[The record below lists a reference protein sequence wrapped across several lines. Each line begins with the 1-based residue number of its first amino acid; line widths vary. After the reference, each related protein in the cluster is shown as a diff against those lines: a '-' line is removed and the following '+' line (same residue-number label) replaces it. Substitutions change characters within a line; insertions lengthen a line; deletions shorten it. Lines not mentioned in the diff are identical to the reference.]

1 MELRMNP
8 SEVLLKMVVVVESLR
23 AQLTK
28 LLKAGPHPVDPGTPI
43 RPGAC
48 FVWHLGQPGLYFDFG
63 LQEADHGDE
72 VEKEEE
78 EEAEAAEEAMEEEGQ
93 QEKAGPN
100 QSFASYPA
108 SQEMDRD
115 DEEGKQE
122 EMKEEKQPARA
133 APNRLSE
140 PFQEGDHDEE
150 EEEE

>member
-1 MELRMNP
+1 MELRMTP

-28 LLKAGPHPVDPGTPI
+28 LLKAGPHPVDPGTPM

-78 EEAEAAEEAMEEEGQ
+78 EAEEAMEEEGQ

>member
-78 EEAEAAEEAMEEEGQ
+78 EAAEEAMEEEGQ
-93 QEKAGPN
+93 QEKADPN

-115 DEEGKQE
+115 DVEGKQE